1 MIELDSDVVK
11 FNVCVKAQVSSLA
24 KRGQTTDN
32 LQINLFKGCKKADN
46 VEFQD
51 LIRHKVNDYEEGR
64 VVNVNNLMIGTNMK
78 HRARKLCNKWSAPT
92 KEQEQILALTA
103 RVEQLKSQKLPK
115 LVSKKPAPTGKKP
128 KKDNKW
134 AWKDTLPK
142 DGEPH
147 IKLFEG
153 KQHCCNCPFYKDQ
166 WVCHMAED
174 CTKDPTNATAC
185 DRPALGDRAATH
197 GNHRPKKAQLA
208 VALLEEGE
216 DSDKEEEEDDL

>member
-1 MIELDSDVVK
+1 VLIS
-11 FNVCVKAQVSSLA
+11 
-24 KRGQTTDN
+24 
-32 LQINLFKGCKKADN
+32 LFKGYKKADD
-46 VEFQD
+46 VESQD
-51 LIRHKVNDYEEGR
+51 LIHCKINDNKEGR
-64 VVNVNNLMIGTNMK
+64 EVKINNLMIDTDMK
-78 HRARKLCNKWSAPT
+78 HRARKLCNKGSAPA
-92 KEQEQILALTA
+92 KDQEQILALTA
-103 RVEQLKSQKLPK
+103 RVEQLKFQKLPK
-115 LVSKKPAPTGKKP
+115 PVPKKPAPTGKKP

>member
-78 HRARKLCNKWSAPT
+78 HRARKLCNKWLAPT

-115 LVSKKPAPTGKKP
+115 LVPKKPAPTGKKP

-147 IKLFEG
+147 TKLFEG
-153 KQHCCNCPFYKDQ
+153 KQQCCDCPFHKDQ
-166 WVCHMAED
+166 WICH
-174 CTKDPTNATAC
+174 TRLWTA
-185 DRPALGDRAATH
+185 
-197 GNHRPKKAQLA
+197 
-208 VALLEEGE
+208 
-216 DSDKEEEEDDL
+216 